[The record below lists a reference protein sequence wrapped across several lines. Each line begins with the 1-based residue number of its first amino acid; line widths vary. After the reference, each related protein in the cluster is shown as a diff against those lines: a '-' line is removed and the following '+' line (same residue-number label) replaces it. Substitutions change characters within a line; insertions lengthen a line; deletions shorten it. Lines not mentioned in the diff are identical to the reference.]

1 MALGSSRQ
9 AVAALVIRQAA
20 LWMLVG
26 LALGAVGVFGV
37 IRSVRAMLFS
47 VSPFDS
53 IALGGAVV
61 LLVVFAAAALIVPIR
76 RAVAVDPISS
86 LR

>member
-1 MALGSSRQ
+1 
-9 AVAALVIRQAA
+9 VIRQAA
-20 LWMLVG
+20 LWMIVG
-26 LALGAVGVFGV
+26 LVFGSVGVFAV

-76 RAVAVDPISS
+76 RAATVDPITS

>member
-1 MALGSSRQ
+1 
-9 AVAALVIRQAA
+9 
-20 LWMLVG
+20 
-26 LALGAVGVFGV
+26 
-37 IRSVRAMLFS
+37 MLFG

-61 LLVVFAAAALIVPIR
+61 LLVMFAAAALIVPIR
-76 RAVAVDPISS
+76 RAATVDPLTS